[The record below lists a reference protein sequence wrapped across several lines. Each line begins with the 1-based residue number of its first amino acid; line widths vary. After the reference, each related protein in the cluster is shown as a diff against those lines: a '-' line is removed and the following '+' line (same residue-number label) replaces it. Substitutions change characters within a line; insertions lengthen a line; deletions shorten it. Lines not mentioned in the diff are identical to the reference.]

1 MESIAKIFE
10 QLAKEI
16 AQNNEK
22 MLQSFVQA
30 LLYSLHERYIKPLHE
45 SRILKNKEVAK
56 RLNVCAATVT
66 QLIDTGKLATNAD
79 GRVSE
84 YHLLRYIT
92 HGEQTPDAQ
101 TDLSNLMP

>member
-1 MESIAKIFE
+1 MESITKIFE

-22 MLQSFVQA
+22 LLQSFVQ
-30 LLYSLHERYIKPLHE
+30 SLFNMLNERYFKPLHE

-56 RLNVCAATVT
+56 RLNVCPATVT
-66 QLIDTGKLATNAD
+66 QLIDTGKLSTTAD
-79 GRVSE
+79 GRVTE

-92 HGEQTPDAQ
+92 YGEQSQFAQ
-101 TDLSNLMP
+101 IDLPSPMP